1 MIVSDPLRN
10 SPETVNTETTRNNAK
25 QPMKQPETTP
35 KQSDFWHRNSRNNP
49 LRGGVFVSPIANA
62 LARIPEHPAKHPH
75 AYAYGYGSG
84 RSGLP
89 LFGWLCVA
97 HAGALVLMVAFA
109 IAAGVI

>member
-1 MIVSDPLRN
+1 
-10 SPETVNTETTRNNAK
+10 
-25 QPMKQPETTP
+25 MKQPETTP

-49 LRGGVFVSPIANA
+49 LRGGETVSPTPRAP

-89 LFGWLCVA
+89 LFGWLVVA
-97 HAGALVLMVAFA
+97 HGGALILMIAFA
-109 IAAGVI
+109 IAAGVL